1 MTSKE
6 VICELCPRNC
16 HIPNGKHGYC
26 RARFNNNGELVTLV
40 YGKPCA
46 VHIDPIEKKPLFHFL
61 PSTLVFSLATAG
73 CNLNCLYCQN
83 WDISQKYP
91 DEVSNYNLPPNK
103 VVKETLS
110 HKCPS
115 IAYTYSEPCTFFEYA
130 LDTSKIARKK
140 GIRNVL
146 VTAAYLNDKPTRELL
161 SVTDGASIT
170 LKGNDQFYR
179 KVISGTLA
187 PVQRYIKT
195 AVKMGVHVELIHL
208 VVPTMNDKVEDIR
221 EIISWVKNELGPD
234 VPLHF
239 TRYFPLYKL
248 TNLYP
253 TPFATLMD
261 AARMG
266 YDMGL
271 HYVYV
276 GNTPPNE
283 YENTKCPKCKKV
295 VIRRI
300 GFRVLENNL
309 KNGHCR
315 FCNERI
321 AGVWK

>member
-1 MTSKE
+1 MSDKT

-16 HIPNGKHGYC
+16 HVPNGKHGYC
-26 RARFNNNGELVTLV
+26 RARFNRNGELVTLV

-46 VHIDPIEKKPLFHFL
+46 VHVDPIEKKPLFHFL
-61 PSTLVFSLATAG
+61 PATLVFSLATAG
-73 CNLNCLYCQN
+73 CNLECLYCQN

-91 DEVSNYNLPPNK
+91 DELNNYNLPPSQ
-103 VVKETLS
+103 VVKETIRY
-110 HKCPS
+110 KCPS
-115 IAYTYSEPCTFFEYA
+115 IAYTYSEPCTFYEYA
-130 LDTSKIARKK
+130 LDSSKLARKK
-140 GIRNVL
+140 NIKNVL
-146 VTAAYLNDKPTRELL
+146 VTAAYLNEKPARELL

-170 LKGNDQFYR
+170 LKGNDEFYR
-179 KVISGTLA
+179 KVINGTLA
-187 PVQRYIKT
+187 PVKRYIKL

-208 VVPTMNDKVEDIR
+208 VVPTMNDKTEDLK
-221 EIISWVKNELGPD
+221 EIVSWVASELGPD

-253 TPFATLMD
+253 TPIATLMD
-261 AARMG
+261 AAKMA

-276 GNTPPNE
+276 GNVPPNQ
-283 YENTKCPKCKKV
+283 YENTVCPKCKKT

-300 GFRVLENNL
+300 GFRVADINL
-309 KNGHCR
+309 KDGRCE

-321 AGVWK
+321 PGVWK

>member
-1 MTSKE
+1 MSDKT

-26 RARFNNNGELVTLV
+26 RARFNRDGELVTLV

-46 VHIDPIEKKPLFHFL
+46 VHVDPIEKKPLFHFL

-73 CNLNCLYCQN
+73 CNLECLYCQN

-91 DEVSNYNLPPNK
+91 DEVRNFNLPPSQ
-103 VVKETLS
+103 VVKETLT

-115 IAYTYSEPCTFFEYA
+115 IAYTYTEPCTFYEYA
-130 LDTSKIARKK
+130 LDTSKLARKK
-140 GIRNVL
+140 NIRNVL
-146 VTAAYLNDKPTRELL
+146 VTAAYLNEKPAQELL

-170 LKGNDQFYR
+170 LKGNDEFYR
-179 KVISGTLA
+179 KIVNGTVA
-187 PVQRYIKT
+187 PVKRYIKM

-208 VVPTMNDKVEDIR
+208 VVPTMNDKIKDLK
-221 EIISWVKNELGPD
+221 EIISWVFSELGPD
-234 VPLHF
+234 IPLHF

-248 TNLYP
+248 TKLYP
-253 TPFATLMD
+253 TPIATLMD
-261 AARMG
+261 AAKMA

-276 GNTPPNE
+276 GNAPMNQ
-283 YENTKCPKCKKV
+283 YENTICPKCKKI
-295 VIRRI
+295 VIRRV
-300 GFRVLENNL
+300 GFRVADYNL
-309 KNGHCR
+309 KDGHCK